1 MDLKLQG
8 RIVLITGASRGLG
21 FAAARVLG
29 LEGAKLAINSRN
41 AARLE
46 EAARTLREE
55 TRSEVIALPGD
66 LVDPEVPSRLVEQT
80 TSHFGGLDILI
91 ANAGGPPAGRFE
103 SFEEKDW
110 MEALN
115 LSFMSNVRLVKAALP
130 YLRKSEAASVLT
142 VTSWVVKQ
150 PLPNLILSNSIR
162 SATIGLTKSLAL
174 ELGKEGIRFNS
185 ILPAWTDTER
195 FRQLMELRARARGT
209 TGEQEMIRTVQESAL
224 GRIGTP
230 EEFANAAAFLVS
242 PAASFITGHMLAVDG
257 GVYKGTY

>member
-41 AARLE
+41 GARLE

-115 LSFMSNVRLVKAALP
+115 LSFMSNVRVVKAALP

-209 TGEQEMIRTVQESAL
+209 TGEQEMIRTAQESAL

-230 EEFANAAAFLVS
+230 EEFANAAEFLVS